1 MSKKQKFQ
9 KIIAGVFL
17 LALLVGMLPV
27 ASVNAASKPKALP
40 SVSGKSNKTVKID
53 MTGNGKKNTVKLI
66 TTPDPEDNSFAH
78 SFKITVDGKTALSMK
93 NIDKY
98 SAFDITPY
106 YMKLDKNNI
115 LLQITFTTY
124 NDYLSYNKIYKYNK
138 KTGKLDAVK
147 SLNDGMSREVVSYT
161 ADSITIYNS
170 YQSSL
175 TGWGNWKYTYKYSG
189 GTMKLKSRTADYKCG
204 IGYGQLEDG
213 YDEYFKKGQYL
224 PSRDL
229 TFYTTKDCTEE
240 AFTAHDGDILT
251 VKRIYTNT
259 YSDVRYSFVNSEG
272 VEGWIKVPEDEYD
285 VTSWFYG
292 VINRMAG

>member
-17 LALLVGMLPV
+17 FVLLVAMLPV
-27 ASVNAASKPKALP
+27 TSVNAASKPKALP
-40 SVSGKSNKTVKID
+40 SVSGKENKTVKID

-66 TTPDPEDNSFAH
+66 TTPDPADDYMVH

-98 SAFDITPY
+98 SAMDITPY

-115 LLQITFTTY
+115 LLQITFRTY

-138 KTGKLDAVK
+138 KTGKLDVVK
-147 SLNDGMSREVVSYT
+147 SLNDGMSREVISYT
-161 ADSITIYNS
+161 ADSITVYNS

-175 TGWGNWKYTYKYSG
+175 TGWGNWKYTYQYSG

-204 IGYGQLEDG
+204 IRYSQMEDG

-272 VEGWIKVPEDEYD
+272 VEGWIKVPVDEYD